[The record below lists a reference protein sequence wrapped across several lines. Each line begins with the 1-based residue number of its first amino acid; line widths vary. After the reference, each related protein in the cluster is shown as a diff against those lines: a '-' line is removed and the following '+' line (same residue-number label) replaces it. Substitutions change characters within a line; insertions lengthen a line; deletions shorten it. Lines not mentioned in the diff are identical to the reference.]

1 MKKHYLVLTLG
12 VLAIVLIS
20 FSFVSSFKSNS
31 FANLGAVIASK
42 IKIVTQTP
50 SKIADAKEITLSGQL
65 EIVQAE
71 NLKNKK
77 SWNEYWIK
85 GTGENRVL
93 ITSDNLD
100 SLNLVAGSQIS
111 LTGVFANNE
120 IKTSTKKIEV
130 IRSDSENAARLSQP
144 QLSKDGKR
152 KYKVAVILFNF
163 SDNSSQTHS
172 ASDVKDIMY
181 GNTPNLSVNNF
192 LQDVSSGTFKVVGST
207 DPAGDVYGWYTLP
220 VTQAGC
226 TSNYRYSWR
235 DFANQAAAAD
245 GFVEG
250 NYDAVFY
257 NFPTGTTNCAWSGV
271 ANLIP
276 VPNTTVGSV
285 PWVFI
290 NGEYTGTYA
299 HELGHVLGL
308 RHASSLSCVDG
319 NGGKTTIS
327 TNCTV
332 TDYGDP
338 FDTMGAVDGLYY
350 NVRNKDYLGFLAA
363 RNIKVVSTSGTY
375 TLKSGNVPI
384 TQSQNAIA
392 AGIYAIK
399 IPIGNSGGQGN
410 SLYYYLESRDAT
422 KWDSGISALAQS
434 GITIRLGIND
444 NAPIYH
450 NNGTLNSQDSSSKSY
465 IVDTHSSTST
475 FSDAPLQL
483 GETFYDQGRN
493 LKITYLGPVPGG
505 KSIKVEFLRGAI
517 NCTFSTPT
525 FESSPYFQKGFLG
538 STSSYNY
545 QIINNDTGTN
555 CPPRIL
561 SFRSNAYPL
570 LLHTP
575 YFSKSPITLAVG
587 AKEKGSINI
596 DIPSSQ
602 SNTTVE
608 LYEIT
613 ASDLFSSTYAQN
625 ILSVPA
631 PSGVCTPAAP
641 YVLAPTRG
649 IEIQPGGSS
658 TSSTIFINRNSADCS
673 NNIFTVSIENY
684 RAGAGWTVSPLANNG
699 VLTADPGN
707 NLNIDVEVNA
717 PPTANPYTYVFSV
730 KVFDNTNN
738 IDYGIVGNIYYVI
751 R

>member
-1 MKKHYLVLTLG
+1 
-12 VLAIVLIS
+12 
-20 FSFVSSFKSNS
+20 
-31 FANLGAVIASK
+31 
-42 IKIVTQTP
+42 
-50 SKIADAKEITLSGQL
+50 
-65 EIVQAE
+65 
-71 NLKNKK
+71 
-77 SWNEYWIK
+77 
-85 GTGENRVL
+85 
-93 ITSDNLD
+93 
-100 SLNLVAGSQIS
+100 
-111 LTGVFANNE
+111 
-120 IKTSTKKIEV
+120 
-130 IRSDSENAARLSQP
+130 
-144 QLSKDGKR
+144 
-152 KYKVAVILFNF
+152 
-163 SDNSSQTHS
+163 
-172 ASDVKDIMY
+172 
-181 GNTPNLSVNNF
+181 
-192 LQDVSSGTFKVVGST
+192 
-207 DPAGDVYGWYTLP
+207 
-220 VTQAGC
+220 
-226 TSNYRYSWR
+226 
-235 DFANQAAAAD
+235 
-245 GFVEG
+245 
-250 NYDAVFY
+250 
-257 NFPTGTTNCAWSGV
+257 
-271 ANLIP
+271 
-276 VPNTTVGSV
+276 
-285 PWVFI
+285 
-290 NGEYTGTYA
+290 
-299 HELGHVLGL
+299 
-308 RHASSLSCVDG
+308 
-319 NGGKTTIS
+319 
-327 TNCTV
+327 
-332 TDYGDP
+332 
-338 FDTMGAVDGLYY
+338 
-350 NVRNKDYLGFLAA
+350 
-363 RNIKVVSTSGTY
+363 
-375 TLKSGNVPI
+375 
-384 TQSQNAIA
+384 
-392 AGIYAIK
+392 
-399 IPIGNSGGQGN
+399 